1 MAHTRRMS
9 VRHGVLTLTLICSGL
24 LTCVVNAQ
32 AGEGGTAIT
41 DSMPIVVDMAT
52 PSQPE
57 PESMR
62 GDVPAIVIDM
72 ATPPEAQPEPAI
84 IEEPSALGVYR
95 GYIESMETSAGAFA
109 PGLTEQLLGLGL
121 NLQSL
126 ERHVEAA
133 EVLKRGVHISRV
145 QSGLY
150 AADQIPLL
158 RAEIRSLAA
167 LGFYDDVNERQA
179 YLARVES
186 AALAGTPA
194 SIAALLDQ
202 AAWAEQ
208 AWELGLGEAET
219 HPEHLAR
226 SWEYY
231 RLAYNQ
237 SSQLFGDRSQALLAP
252 LEGMLRIHYRFGLL
266 QKASGSN
273 DAFRVDSFRQSS
285 ALGGIYR
292 RGEAVLSAIYGLNS
306 LHGADAGKQASDL
319 ARLGDWAWWMGRRAD
334 ATTYYDRAWRRIT
347 PPPMEIAD
355 PALAHVP
362 DNNAANNDLSDLGAG
377 GEPPATDAAV
387 QPVNAD
393 DTEVAETA
401 VSDETAA
408 PSDFTEVMGTAPA
421 PATPSM
427 AIAFNGAASETAPTE
442 PSAPSDL
449 QPETGVGGEQSL
461 ALAAEPTPDSE
472 EATTP
477 APPEAPLSED
487 NPLVRTAL
495 FQTVTP
501 LPDIEQLRRL
511 PPFTRDDSGPLVVQ
525 LQINETGKITLL
537 EQVIVDEVI
546 TEEAATDESD
556 DTTTE
561 VDTAAEVVAVPDT
574 MSENVPEV
582 NNKAQVDRLL
592 RTIRRT
598 RFRPRYEAGVPVET
612 DILVWS
618 FDLNAITNRDAMG
631 LQPQ

>member
-1 MAHTRRMS
+1 
-9 VRHGVLTLTLICSGL
+9 VLTLTLICSGL
-24 LTCVVNAQ
+24 MTCVVTAQ
-32 AGEGGTAIT
+32 DGEGDTATT

-57 PESMR
+57 SESVR
-62 GDVPAIVIDM
+62 ADAPAIAIDM
-72 ATPPEAQPEPAI
+72 TTPLESQPEPAI
-84 IEEPSALGVYR
+84 VEEPSALGVYR

-126 ERHVEAA
+126 DRHVEAA
-133 EVLKRGVHISRV
+133 KVLKRGVHISRV

-186 AALAGTPA
+186 EALAGTPA

-237 SSQLFGDRSQALLAP
+237 SSQLYGDRSQALLAP

-273 DAFRVDSFRQSS
+273 DAFRVDSFRQNS

-306 LHGADAGKQASDL
+306 LHGADAGEQASDL
-319 ARLGDWAWWMGRRAD
+319 TRLGDWAWWMGRRAD
-334 ATTYYDRAWRRIT
+334 ATDYYDRAWRRIT
-347 PPPMEIAD
+347 PPPAEIAA
-355 PALAHVP
+355 PALANAP
-362 DNNAANNDLSDLGAG
+362 DDNAAGN
-377 GEPPATDAAV
+377 EPTGQGTDSGLRSTDAAV
-387 QPVNAD
+387 QPINAD
-393 DTEVAETA
+393 DSEVPETT
-401 VSDETAA
+401 VSEETAA
-408 PSDFTEVMGTAPA
+408 PSDFTEVMGTAPT

-427 AIAFNGAASETAPTE
+427 AIALDGAASETTPTE
-442 PSAPSDL
+442 PGAPSNL
-449 QPETGVGGEQSL
+449 EPESGAGSEQSL
-461 ALAAEPTPDSE
+461 ALAAEPTPESE
-472 EATTP
+472 EATTS

-487 NPLVRTAL
+487 NPLARAAL

-511 PPFTRDDSGPLVVQ
+511 PSFTQDDSGPVVVQ
-525 LQINETGKITLL
+525 LQINEMGKITLL

-546 TEEAATDESD
+546 TEETATDEGD

-561 VDTAAEVVAVPDT
+561 ADTAAEIDAVPDT
-574 MSENVPEV
+574 VSGSLPEV
-582 NNKAQVDRLL
+582 NNKAEVDRLL

-618 FDLNAITNRDAMG
+618 FDLNATNRDAMG

>member
-9 VRHGVLTLTLICSGL
+9 VRHGVLTLTLVYSGL

-32 AGEGGTAIT
+32 DGDGGTAIT

-62 GDVPAIVIDM
+62 ADVPAIVIDM

-109 PGLTEQLLGLGL
+109 PGLTGQLLGLGL

-186 AALAGTPA
+186 EALAGTPA

-347 PPPMEIAD
+347 RPPMEIAD

-362 DNNAANNDLSDLGAG
+362 DDNAANNDLSDLGAG

-421 PATPSM
+421 PAEVKTC
-427 AIAFNGAASETAPTE
+427 AALPVATA
-442 PSAPSDL
+442 
-449 QPETGVGGEQSL
+449 TG
-461 ALAAEPTPDSE
+461 
-472 EATTP
+472 
-477 APPEAPLSED
+477 
-487 NPLVRTAL
+487 
-495 FQTVTP
+495 
-501 LPDIEQLRRL
+501 LPDV
-511 PPFTRDDSGPLVVQ
+511 S
-525 LQINETGKITLL
+525 
-537 EQVIVDEVI
+537 
-546 TEEAATDESD
+546 
-556 DTTTE
+556 
-561 VDTAAEVVAVPDT
+561 
-574 MSENVPEV
+574 
-582 NNKAQVDRLL
+582 
-592 RTIRRT
+592 
-598 RFRPRYEAGVPVET
+598 
-612 DILVWS
+612 
-618 FDLNAITNRDAMG
+618 
-631 LQPQ
+631 

>member
-1 MAHTRRMS
+1 M
-9 VRHGVLTLTLICSGL
+9 LTLTLICSGL

-32 AGEGGTAIT
+32 DGEGGTAIT

-52 PSQPE
+52 PSQRE

-62 GDVPAIVIDM
+62 ADVPAIVIDM

-194 SIAALLDQ
+194 SVAALLDQ

-237 SSQLFGDRSQALLAP
+237 SSQLYGDRSQALLAP

-306 LHGADAGKQASDL
+306 LHGADAGEASEGPDT
-319 ARLGDWAWWMGRRAD
+319 ARRLGLVDGPTCRRNHLLRPSVA
-334 ATTYYDRAWRRIT
+334 
-347 PPPMEIAD
+347 
-355 PALAHVP
+355 AHH
-362 DNNAANNDLSDLGAG
+362 
-377 GEPPATDAAV
+377 
-387 QPVNAD
+387 
-393 DTEVAETA
+393 
-401 VSDETAA
+401 
-408 PSDFTEVMGTAPA
+408 APA
-421 PATPSM
+421 DGNRGSRA
-427 AIAFNGAASETAPTE
+427 GA
-442 PSAPSDL
+442 
-449 QPETGVGGEQSL
+449 
-461 ALAAEPTPDSE
+461 
-472 EATTP
+472 
-477 APPEAPLSED
+477 
-487 NPLVRTAL
+487 
-495 FQTVTP
+495 
-501 LPDIEQLRRL
+501 
-511 PPFTRDDSGPLVVQ
+511 
-525 LQINETGKITLL
+525 
-537 EQVIVDEVI
+537 
-546 TEEAATDESD
+546 
-556 DTTTE
+556 
-561 VDTAAEVVAVPDT
+561 
-574 MSENVPEV
+574 
-582 NNKAQVDRLL
+582 
-592 RTIRRT
+592 
-598 RFRPRYEAGVPVET
+598 RPG
-612 DILVWS
+612 
-618 FDLNAITNRDAMG
+618 
-631 LQPQ
+631 

>member
-1 MAHTRRMS
+1 M
-9 VRHGVLTLTLICSGL
+9 LTLTLICSGL
-24 LTCVVNAQ
+24 MCCVVTAQ
-32 AGEGGTAIT
+32 DGEGDTATT

-57 PESMR
+57 SESVR
-62 GDVPAIVIDM
+62 ADTPAIAIDM
-72 ATPPEAQPEPAI
+72 TTPLESQPEPAI
-84 IEEPSALGVYR
+84 VEEPSALGVYR

-126 ERHVEAA
+126 DRHVEAA
-133 EVLKRGVHISRV
+133 KVLKRGVHISRV

-186 AALAGTPA
+186 EALAGTPP

-208 AWELGLGEAET
+208 AWELRLGEAET

-237 SSQLFGDRSQALLAP
+237 SSQLYGDRSQALLAP

-273 DAFRVDSFRQSS
+273 DAFRVDSFRQNS

-306 LHGADAGKQASDL
+306 LHGADAGEQASDL
-319 ARLGDWAWWMGRRAD
+319 TRLGDWAWWMGRRAD
-334 ATTYYDRAWRRIT
+334 ATDYYDRAWRRIT
-347 PPPMEIAD
+347 PPPAKVAD
-355 PALAHVP
+355 PALATAP
-362 DNNAANNDLSDLGAG
+362 NDGTASNDPSGQGADSASL
-377 GEPPATDAAV
+377 ATDGGA
-387 QPVNAD
+387 QPVD
-393 DTEVAETA
+393 PEV
-401 VSDETAA
+401 AA
-408 PSDFTEVMGTAPA
+408 PSDVTEVMGTAPA
-421 PATPSM
+421 PAT
-427 AIAFNGAASETAPTE
+427 AVALNGAASETTPTE
-442 PSAPSDL
+442 PVAPSNL
-449 QPETGVGGEQSL
+449 EPESGAGGEQSL
-461 ALAAEPTPDSE
+461 ALAAEPTPESA
-472 EATTP
+472 EATTS

-487 NPLVRTAL
+487 NPLARAAL

-511 PPFTRDDSGPLVVQ
+511 PSFTQDDSGPVVVQ
-525 LQINETGKITLL
+525 LQINEMGKITLL

-546 TEEAATDESD
+546 TEETATDEGD

-561 VDTAAEVVAVPDT
+561 ADTAAEIDAVADT
-574 MSENVPEV
+574 VSGSLPEV
-582 NNKAQVDRLL
+582 NNKAEVDRLL

-618 FDLNAITNRDAMG
+618 FDLNATNRDAMG

>member
-1 MAHTRRMS
+1 M
-9 VRHGVLTLTLICSGL
+9 LTLTLICSGL
-24 LTCVVNAQ
+24 MCCVVTAQ
-32 AGEGGTAIT
+32 DGEGDTATT

-57 PESMR
+57 SESVR
-62 GDVPAIVIDM
+62 ADTPAIAIDM
-72 ATPPEAQPEPAI
+72 TTPLESQPEPAI
-84 IEEPSALGVYR
+84 VEEPSALGVYR

-126 ERHVEAA
+126 DRHVEAA
-133 EVLKRGVHISRV
+133 KVLKRGVHISRV

-186 AALAGTPA
+186 EALAGTPP

-208 AWELGLGEAET
+208 AWELRLGEAET

-237 SSQLFGDRSQALLAP
+237 SSQLYGDRSQALLAP

-273 DAFRVDSFRQSS
+273 DAFRVDSFRQNS

-306 LHGADAGKQASDL
+306 LHGADAGEQASDL

-334 ATTYYDRAWRRIT
+334 ATSYYDRAWRRIT
-347 PPPMEIAD
+347 PPPAEVVD
-355 PALAHVP
+355 PALATAP
-362 DNNAANNDLSDLGAG
+362 NDGTASNDPSGQGADSG
-377 GEPPATDAAV
+377 SLATDGGA
-387 QPVNAD
+387 QPVD
-393 DTEVAETA
+393 PEV
-401 VSDETAA
+401 AA
-408 PSDFTEVMGTAPA
+408 PSDFTEVMGTAPT

-427 AIAFNGAASETAPTE
+427 AIALDGAASETTPTE
-442 PSAPSDL
+442 PGAPSNL
-449 QPETGVGGEQSL
+449 EPESGAGGEQSL
-461 ALAAEPTPDSE
+461 ALAAEPTPESA
-472 EATTP
+472 EATTS

-487 NPLVRTAL
+487 NPLARAAL

-511 PPFTRDDSGPLVVQ
+511 PSFTQDDSGPVVVQ
-525 LQINETGKITLL
+525 LQINEMGKITLL

-546 TEEAATDESD
+546 TEETATDEGD

-561 VDTAAEVVAVPDT
+561 ADTAAEIDAVADT
-574 MSENVPEV
+574 VSGSLPEV
-582 NNKAQVDRLL
+582 NNKAEVDRLL

-618 FDLNAITNRDAMG
+618 FDLNATNRDAMG

>member
-1 MAHTRRMS
+1 M
-9 VRHGVLTLTLICSGL
+9 LTLTLIYSGL
-24 LTCVVNAQ
+24 LTCMVNAQ
-32 AGEGGTAIT
+32 DSDGDTAIV
-41 DSMPIVVDMAT
+41 DSTPIVVDMAA

-57 PESMR
+57 AESVR
-62 GDVPAIVIDM
+62 ADAPAIVIDM
-72 ATPPEAQPEPAI
+72 ATPLESQPEPAI

-133 EVLKRGVHISRV
+133 KVLKRGVHISRV

-186 AALAGTPA
+186 EALAGTPA

-237 SSQLFGDRSQALLAP
+237 SSQLYGDRSQALLAP
-252 LEGMLRIHYRFGLL
+252 LEGMLRIHYRFALL
-266 QKASGSN
+266 QKARGSN

-292 RGEAVLSAIYGLNS
+292 RGEAVLSAIYGLKS
-306 LHGADAGKQASDL
+306 LHGADAGEQASDL
-319 ARLGDWAWWMGRRAD
+319 TRLGDWAWWMGRRAD
-334 ATTYYDRAWRRIT
+334 ATSYYDRAWRRVT
-347 PPPMEIAD
+347 PPPAEIAD
-355 PALAHVP
+355 PALADAP
-362 DNNAANNDLSDLGAG
+362 DDSAASSDVTGQDTASD
-377 GEPPATDAAV
+377 PPATDDAA
-387 QPVNAD
+387 QPVSAPDLAVALD
-393 DTEVAETA
+393 DAPGETPFP
-401 VSDETAA
+401 ETAA
-408 PSDFTEVMGTAPA
+408 
-421 PATPSM
+421 
-427 AIAFNGAASETAPTE
+427 IETAPTE
-442 PSAPSDL
+442 PSTPLDRQAEAQSES
-449 QPETGVGGEQSL
+449 ETGGEQSL
-461 ALAAEPTPDSE
+461 ALTAEPAPDSE

-487 NPLVRTAL
+487 NPLARAAL

-511 PPFTRDDSGPLVVQ
+511 PPFTRDDSGPVVVQ
-525 LQINETGKITLL
+525 LRINEMGKITLL
-537 EQVIVDEVI
+537 EQVLVEEVV
-546 TEEAATDESD
+546 TEEAAADEHD
-556 DTTTE
+556 DTPTE
-561 VDTAAEVVAVPDT
+561 VDTAAEVVAAPDT
-574 MSENVPEV
+574 VSVSVPEV
-582 NNKAQVDRLL
+582 HNEAEVDRLL

-618 FDLNAITNRDAMG
+618 FDLNATNRDAIG

>member
-1 MAHTRRMS
+1 M
-9 VRHGVLTLTLICSGL
+9 LTLALIYSGMV
-24 LTCVVNAQ
+24 TDTVNAQ
-32 AGEGGTAIT
+32 EGNSGAVIA
-41 DSMPIVVDMAT
+41 DLEPI
-52 PSQPE
+52 
-57 PESMR
+57 
-62 GDVPAIVIDM
+62 IIDM
-72 ATPPEAQPEPAI
+72 ATPLEPQPVPAI

-133 EVLKRGVHISRV
+133 KVLKRGVHISRI

-167 LGFYDDVNERQA
+167 LGLYDDVNEHQA

-186 AALAGTPA
+186 EALAGTPA

-208 AWELGLGEAET
+208 AWELGLGETET
-219 HPEHLAR
+219 QPKHLVR

-237 SSQLFGDRSQALLAP
+237 STQLYGNRAQALLAP
-252 LEGMLRIHYRFGLL
+252 LEGMLGIHYRFAVL
-266 QKASGSN
+266 QKTRGSN
-273 DAFRVDSFRQSS
+273 DSFRVDGFRQTS

-319 ARLGDWAWWMGRRAD
+319 TRLGDWAWWMGRRAD
-334 ATTYYDRAWRRIT
+334 ATSYYDRAWRRIT
-347 PPPMEIAD
+347 PPPVDIAD
-355 PALAHVP
+355 PALADAP
-362 DNNAANNDLSDLGAG
+362 EDNAVISGLTDQGAG
-377 GEPPATDAAV
+377 SEPPATDAVA
-387 QPVNAD
+387 QTISAHDPA
-393 DTEVAETA
+393 VAETT

-408 PSDFTEVMGTAPA
+408 PSASAEVVATELAP
-421 PATPSM
+421 TTTSM
-427 AIAFNGAASETAPTE
+427 AAVLDGASIETSFPETAASEAAPTV
-442 PSAPSDL
+442 PSTPSDIDTEA
-449 QPETGVGGEQSL
+449 QPASEADGDQAL
-461 ALAAEPTPDSE
+461 ALAAQPRPDLEAATKPALPE
-472 EATTP
+472 E
-477 APPEAPLSED
+477 PLSED
-487 NPLVRTAL
+487 NPLVRAAL

-501 LPDIEQLRRL
+501 LPNIEHLQPL
-511 PPFTRDDSGPLVVQ
+511 PTFNRDDSGPVVVQ
-525 LQINETGKITLL
+525 LQINEMGKITLL
-537 EQVIVDEVI
+537 EQLLVDEVV
-546 TEEAATDESD
+546 TEEAATDERD

-561 VDTAAEVVAVPDT
+561 VDTAAEIDAVPDT
-574 MSENVPEV
+574 VSDSPPEV
-582 NNKAQVDRLL
+582 HNEAGVDRLL

-598 RFRPRYEAGVPVET
+598 RFRPRYEAGVPVQT

-618 FDLNAITNRDAMG
+618 FDLNATNSDVIG